1 MMKRVPLLLAVL
13 APLAASAPAPADPPR
28 LADYYGFRPLEI
40 YKLDDRIGRPLI
52 ADFDG
57 DKAGDLLIVNNGRSR
72 IDFLLTTK
80 PAMGQETRFRKSV
93 VNELPDDSRM
103 RLSSLPVNKAVVSVQ
118 VADFNGD
125 GKPDIAYYGT
135 PAELIILANQGEAKF
150 DELKRVDCGEAVQ
163 SGSALAVGDL
173 DRDGK
178 ADLALLRDKEVAVL
192 YQREGG
198 KFEDLVKYPHTS
210 QNPRILKLADI
221 DGDGGKDIVILGENP
236 DAPFRVRFS
245 TPNGKLGPEQRL
257 TIDKI
262 DALEFADLDG
272 KPGDELL
279 VVASQS
285 NRVGVY
291 SLQPADL
298 TDAESHGQLIFYPLP
313 EGNGRDRSMDL
324 GDIDGDGRIDAVVA
338 DTPNSQFLVYRQ
350 AGGLGTAASFPG
362 LIGAKTVKLADI
374 DGDKSAEVLVLSP
387 SEKQI
392 GLSRWKENRLTF
404 PEPLRLEGEPIA
416 LEVADIDGDGKPEI
430 LYLSKAGDAVSLR
443 GLKHGDGGMTEFLWG
458 QESHVP
464 VKGFSGTPKAMRVR
478 DVNRDGKPDVMIF
491 AENGGLTLLLGRDG
505 GVPTPGPAGPLAKA
519 DDASVSFAELGGGA
533 PSILFAQGTVG
544 RELVL
549 EGDEWKVVDQFNAG
563 RPGAQV
569 QGVAALDIDQD
580 GKKDVVLFD
589 KATKKLLI
597 LANRDGVYRSIGA
610 VDLGTIDFTGMRVA
624 DLDGDG
630 DEDLLVQGTDKYAV
644 LVVGRRSLKFQ
655 SVAGFESNRKE
666 AHFSDVGVGDLNGD
680 GVPDVLIT
688 DTAEH
693 FIEIAAFDRR
703 KELIP
708 ALAFPV
714 FEQKSFRDVDNLIE
728 PREFAIGDVDG
739 DGRQDLVLIV
749 HDRVLIYRQDS
760 GEGDAAGAPKAQ

>member
-1 MMKRVPLLLAVL
+1 MMRVPPLAVL
-13 APLAASAPAPADPPR
+13 ALLAGPSAWADPPR
-28 LADYYGFRPLEI
+28 LADYYGFQPLEI
-40 YKLDDRIGRPLI
+40 YKLDDRIARPQV

-57 DKAGDLLIVNNGRSR
+57 DKAGDLLVVNNGRSR
-72 IDFLLTTK
+72 LDFLLTTK
-80 PAMGQETRFRKSV
+80 PTMGQETRFSKKQA
-93 VNELPDDSRM
+93 NELPDDARL
-103 RLSSLPVNKAVVSVQ
+103 RLSSLPVNKTVIAAQ

-150 DELKRVDCGEAVQ
+150 EELKRVDCGEAVE
-163 SGSALAVGDL
+163 SGSALAAGDL

-178 ADLALLRDKEVAVL
+178 ADLALLRNNEVVVL

-198 KFEDLVKYPHTS
+198 KFEDQVKFPHTA
-210 QNPRILKLADI
+210 QAPRILKLSDI
-221 DGDGGKDIVILGENP
+221 DGDGGKDIVILGQNA
-236 DAPFRVRFS
+236 DAPFRARFS
-245 TPNGKLGPEQRL
+245 TPGGKLGPEQRL
-257 TIDKI
+257 ALDKI

-285 NRVGVY
+285 GRVGVY
-291 SLQPADL
+291 SLRPGEL
-298 TDAESHGQLIFYPLP
+298 TDAESRSQLIFYPLP
-313 EGNGRDRSMDL
+313 EGPGRDRSMDL
-324 GDIDGDGRIDAVVA
+324 GDIDGDGKVDAVMA

-350 AGGLGTAASFPG
+350 AGGLGTAATFPG

-387 SEKQI
+387 REKQV
-392 GLSRWKENRLTF
+392 GLSRWKEGRLTF
-404 PEPLRLEGEPIA
+404 PEPLKLEGDPVA
-416 LEVADIDGDGKPEI
+416 LEVADIDGDGASEI
-430 LYLSKAGDAVSLR
+430 LYLSSAEGKVALR
-443 GLKHGDGGMTEFLWG
+443 GLKRGGDAPGGLAKLTWG
-458 QESHVP
+458 QEDHVDI
-464 VKGFSGTPKAMRVR
+464 KGVSGVPKAMRTW
-478 DVNRDGKPDVMIF
+478 DVNRDGKLDVMIF
-491 AENGGLTLLLGRDG
+491 PDGGDAVLLLGRDG
-505 GVPTPGPAGPLAKA
+505 APPAVAPAGPLAR
-519 DDASVSFAELGGGA
+519 AEDIAVTSAKLRGDA
-533 PSILFAQGTVG
+533 PSLLFGQGAVG

-549 EGDEWKVVDQFNAG
+549 QGNEWKVLDQFNAG
-563 RPGAQV
+563 RPGVQI

-589 KATKKLLI
+589 KASRKLLI
-597 LANRDGVYRSIGA
+597 LADREGVFRSIGQ
-610 VDLGTIDFTGMRVA
+610 VDIGPIDFAGLRVA

-644 LVVGRRSLKFQ
+644 LVVGRKSLKFQ
-655 SVAGFESNRKE
+655 SIAGLESNRKE
-666 AHFSDVGVGDLNGD
+666 ARFTDVGVGDLNGD

-703 KELIP
+703 SELVP
-708 ALAFPV
+708 ALSFPV
-714 FEQKSFRDVDNLIE
+714 FEQKSFRDVDNLVE

-739 DGRQDLVLIV
+739 DNRQDLILIV

-760 GEGDAAGAPKAQ
+760 GEGDAAKTAKAP